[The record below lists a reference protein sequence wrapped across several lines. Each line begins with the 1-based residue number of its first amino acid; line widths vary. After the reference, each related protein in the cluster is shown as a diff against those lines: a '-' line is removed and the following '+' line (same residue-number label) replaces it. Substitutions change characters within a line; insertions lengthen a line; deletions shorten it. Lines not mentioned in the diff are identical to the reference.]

1 MRKNYGETDQL
12 GGQYPSTTSFLVVID
27 AHTKKVAGSP
37 GNHPYQHSNIVAAVP
52 TPTVP
57 QSNSDYS
64 LARANPTVESIAKA
78 QLFDGSFSINDNF
91 IRLLTGS
98 SSMPSLPDE
107 LAALPDSGQ
116 DKQTIW
122 VTMLALAVFAKNLP
136 EDEVSWT
143 MLAEKAEEFVRKRL
157 VSLGVDA
164 DATGVTEMVSRLKR
178 AAAEHVAYKF
188 WFPILRRSDSSVVIL
203 IVSIDG

>member
-1 MRKNYGETDQL
+1 MWKNYGETDQL
-12 GGQYPSTTSFLVVID
+12 GGQYPSASSFLVVID
-27 AHTKKVAGSP
+27 AHTKKVAGSL
-37 GNHPYQHSNIVAAVP
+37 GNHPYQHSNVVAAVP
-52 TPTVP
+52 TPTAP
-57 QSNSDYS
+57 QSDFDYS
-64 LARANPTVESIAKA
+64 LPRANPTVESIAKA
-78 QLFDGSFSINDNF
+78 QQFDGSFSINDDF

-107 LAALPDSGQ
+107 LTALPDSGQ
-116 DKQTIW
+116 GKQTMW

-143 MLAEKAEEFVRKRL
+143 MLAEKAERFVRKRL
-157 VSLGVDA
+157 IALGVNDTDVA
-164 DATGVTEMVSRLKR
+164 AMVSRLKR
-178 AAAEHVAYKF
+178 AAAKYVAYKF